1 MSKSLG
7 KGMYFVGKLLS
18 KGIQTVGG
26 FVANNV
32 EPSK

>member
-7 KGMYFVGKLLS
+7 KGMYFVGKILS

-26 FVANNV
+26 FVAN
-32 EPSK
+32 SI

>member
-7 KGMYFVGKLLS
+7 KGMYFVGQMLS

-32 EPSK
+32 SPSK